1 MLKYEVAVYKDQMGN
16 RFVVKE
22 GTRTVLRKQYYDENR
37 AITRGMTADRDLDYY
52 VANGLLAFD
61 RFDGPI
67 ILEDEEPW

>member
-37 AITRGMTADRDLDYY
+37 AITRDMTADRDLDYY
-52 VANGLLAFD
+52 VANGLLTFD
-61 RFDGPI
+61 RLDGPI